1 MYAKHRFTR
10 FNTKDVNFSELDQE
24 MVDNIN
30 NGKFFINEMLN
41 REKFVQ
47 YRSLKAV
54 ARGLQFK
61 YFWHRGG
68 RFLAKMRDGETSQ
81 LIMTAAD
88 LQAIAIST
96 GTAKLRGSSNKKSME
111 KETSDNKSNMGTNDT
126 ITNVSP

>member
-10 FNTKDVNFSELDQE
+10 FNTKNVNFSELDQK
-24 MVDNIN
+24 I
-30 NGKFFINEMLN
+30 FINEMLS

-68 RFLAKMRDGETSQ
+68 RFLAKMVKR
-81 LIMTAAD
+81 
-88 LQAIAIST
+88 
-96 GTAKLRGSSNKKSME
+96 RR
-111 KETSDNKSNMGTNDT
+111 
-126 ITNVSP
+126 

>member
-1 MYAKHRFTR
+1 MYAKHSFTR

-24 MVDNIN
+24 TVDNIS
-30 NGKFFINEMLN
+30 NGKIFINEMLSK
-41 REKFVQ
+41 EKFAQ

-54 ARGLQFK
+54 ARGLKFK

-96 GTAKLRGSSNKKSME
+96 GTAKLSGSGNKNNVE
-111 KETSDNKSNMGTNDT
+111 KETSDNKSNMDTNDT
-126 ITNVSP
+126 IINVSP

>member
-1 MYAKHRFTR
+1 
-10 FNTKDVNFSELDQE
+10 
-24 MVDNIN
+24 
-30 NGKFFINEMLN
+30 MLS
-41 REKFVQ
+41 RKKFVQ

-96 GTAKLRGSSNKKSME
+96 GTTKLRGSGNKNSME
-111 KETSDNKSNMGTNDT
+111 KETSDNKSNMSTNDT